1 MDNEQQAQ
9 LEAIIRREAH
19 ALVAKNNAIPSIKQ
33 LDAAVRAA
41 PDYDPS
47 LDNAPGFTGGQIP
60 DDGIGVGGSVLELEP
75 E

>member
-9 LEAIIRREAH
+9 LEAIIQREAH

-33 LDAAVRAA
+33 LDAAVRSA

-47 LDNAPGFTGGQIP
+47 LDDAPGFTDARFQMME
-60 DDGIGVGGSVLELEP
+60 LELEALS
-75 E
+75 

>member
-9 LEAIIRREAH
+9 LEAIIQREAH

-41 PDYDPS
+41 PDYDPVLTTRLAS
-47 LDNAPGFTGGQIP
+47 PTP
-60 DDGIGVGGSVLELEP
+60 DSR
-75 E
+75 